1 MWRRGWPGS
10 TALVEASADEAASR
24 LEFGLNQ
31 QPHRL
36 TAAVCHPLAVSP
48 RKIER
53 RLGVGRRSGD
63 RRELRERA
71 RMRHRHQHG
80 AVHPMA
86 PFGGI
91 KSSGIGVE
99 FNVDGLK
106 EYTTVQVI
114 NVASPYMD
122 ASR

>member
-1 MWRRGWPGS
+1 LSSVS
-10 TALVEASADEAASR
+10 TSSR
-24 LEFGLNQ
+24 IV
-31 QPHRL
+31 

-114 NVASPYMD
+114 NVASPYVD